1 MGAIWNSIQIVYT
14 ALAVIPILPFAI
26 VLFGYGAIVQ
36 NRKKALIM
44 AMDVS
49 TVFFILCVSALFN
62 IMFKSSFG
70 LYGILLVMILAG
82 GLLGNAQFRKR
93 GSVDVKRVLRAIWRL
108 SFFVTSAL
116 YLLFML
122 ISLSKIVFTVA

>member
-1 MGAIWNSIQIVYT
+1 MGAIWNSIQMVYT

-49 TVFFILCVSALFN
+49 TVFFILCVAALFN
-62 IMFKSSFG
+62 MLFKSSFG

-93 GSVDVKRVLRAIWRL
+93 GSVDVKRVFRAIWRL
-108 SFFVTSAL
+108 SFFATSAL
-116 YLLFML
+116 YLVFML
-122 ISLSKIVFTVA
+122 IMMSKLVFTAA